1 MRSTTCWLNS
11 TLYHKTM
18 SRFWPVWAGYG
29 LLLAFLFP
37 LNLLQ
42 QFHYAD
48 QDINRMFRSAVN
60 LAQITGPFVLV
71 LMVGCVLVA
80 MGVYGYLY
88 NNRAACMM
96 HALPLRRETLFTTQY
111 LAGLSMLILPVLL
124 MAVLATFVEMA
135 YLPMEHW
142 PLALSSLWAL
152 VLTMAIS
159 SLFFFSLAS
168 FCAMFTGH
176 ILALPVFYAVANFAA
191 AVLYALFSELARSFL
206 FGFTTARATPKLVEF
221 LIPFFTLSRASEW
234 IITFKDVPIQSNPE
248 ILTAIPVEA
257 HLNEPVT
264 LAIYVA
270 AALVLAGIALLL
282 YKNRRIESAG
292 DVISIPAVRPLFQ
305 IGVSL
310 AVGLGLG
317 LLTAMFFDLADHL
330 LPLTLLVIL
339 WAVVGWFAAS
349 MFLEKSFRVLKH
361 WKGALCMAAAL
372 ALVSGALKFDLF
384 GYERRI
390 PAAEEVKQLVVE
402 MDLGAPADSGNRV
415 MLELTDPEQIR
426 TFLSL
431 HRTVTEGREQYRDN
445 HSGDNLFY
453 LSLTYHL
460 KNGREMTRFYRQ
472 LPVNRNELEDEGSP
486 SQQYQAMLNDR
497 KLVAL
502 AYGFDKVKDGQ
513 LVGLEIQ
520 GALAHSDEYDGA
532 YVGFTPD
539 NLTAQQITAIWNAVR
554 QDFDEGT
561 MGVRYP
567 FDDKERWENIYRT
580 DLVFRFSL
588 PVESKQEDTLL
599 YTDVT
604 ITLTPNAQH
613 TLALLEEYDVFGEDY
628 AIAPHTIGEM
638 GGEEIDMD
646 PNSAEISLPV
656 TESMGVTVLP

>member
-1 MRSTTCWLNS
+1 M
-11 TLYHKTM
+11 
-18 SRFWPVWAGYG
+18 
-29 LLLAFLFP
+29 AFLFP

-48 QDINRMFRSAVN
+48 QDTVRMLRSAVN
-60 LAQITGPFVLV
+60 LSQIIGPFIIL
-71 LMVGCVLVA
+71 LMVGGVLVA

-88 NNRAACMM
+88 NSRSACMM

-135 YLPMEHW
+135 CLPREHW
-142 PLALSSLWAL
+142 ALALSSLWAL
-152 VLTMAIS
+152 VLSIAVS

-176 ILALPVFYAVANFAA
+176 ILALPVFYGVANFAA
-191 AVLYALFSELARSFL
+191 AVLYTLFSELARNFL
-206 FGFTTARATPKLVEF
+206 FGFTTARATPMLVEF
-221 LIPFFTLSRASEW
+221 LTPFFTLSRATEW
-234 IITFKDVPIQSNPE
+234 EVTYQDVPSQFDPNALDS
-248 ILTAIPVEA
+248 IPIEA

-264 LAIYVA
+264 LAVYAVT
-270 AALVLAGIALLL
+270 ALVLAGIALLL

-292 DVISIPAVRPLFQ
+292 DVVSIPAVRPLFQ

-317 LLTAMFFDLADHL
+317 IFTAMFFDLADHL

-339 WAVVGWFAAS
+339 WAVAGWFAAS

-390 PAAEEVKQLVVE
+390 PAAEDVEQLVVGI
-402 MDLGAPADSGNRV
+402 DLGAPADSGGQVR
-415 MLELTDPEQIR
+415 LELTDPEQLR

-431 HRTVTEGREQYRDN
+431 HRTVVDGRDQYRDN
-445 HSGDNLFY
+445 LGGESLFS
-453 LSLTYHL
+453 LNLTYRL
-460 KNGREMTRFYRQ
+460 RSGKEMTRTYHS
-472 LPVNRNELEDEGSP
+472 LPVNRNELEDEGSLT
-486 SQQYQAMLNDR
+486 QQYQAILNDR
-497 KLVAL
+497 ELVAL
-502 AYGFDKVKDGQ
+502 AYGFDRVKDGQ

-520 GALAHSDEYDGA
+520 GALNQSLMDEGG

-539 NLTAQQITAIWNAVR
+539 NLTAQQITAIWKAVR

-561 MGVRYP
+561 MGVRYL
-567 FDDKERWENIYRT
+567 FEDKERWENTYRT
-580 DLVFRFSL
+580 DLNFRVAL
-588 PVESKQEDTLL
+588 PVESKHGDNLL
-599 YTDVT
+599 YTYVC
-604 ITLTPNAQH
+604 ITLTPNARH

-628 AIAPHTIGEM
+628 AIAPHTVGEM
-638 GGEEIDMD
+638 SGEEINMD
-646 PNSAEISLPV
+646 PNSAEIDFPI
-656 TESMGVTVLP
+656 TQSMG

>member
-29 LLLAFLFP
+29 LLMAFILP

-48 QDINRMFRSAVN
+48 QDTGRMFRIAVN
-60 LAQITGPFVLV
+60 LAQIIGPFVLL

-88 NNRAACMM
+88 NNRSACMM

-135 YLPMEHW
+135 YLPTEHW
-142 PLALSSLWAL
+142 ALALSSLWAL

-176 ILALPVFYAVANFAA
+176 ILALPVFYGVANFAA
-191 AVLYALFSELARSFL
+191 VVLYTLFSELARNFL
-206 FGFTTARATPKLVEF
+206 FGFTTARATPVLVEF
-221 LIPFFTLSRASEW
+221 LTPFFTLSRASEW
-234 IITFKDVPIQSNPE
+234 EITFKDVPIQSNPE

-264 LAIYVA
+264 LAIYVV

-282 YKNRRIESAG
+282 YKNRHIESAG
-292 DVISIPAVRPLFQ
+292 DVVSIPAVRPLFQ

-317 LLTAMFFDLADHL
+317 ILTAMFFDLADHL
-330 LPLTLLVIL
+330 LPLTLFVLI

-390 PAAEEVKQLVVE
+390 PAAEDVKQLAVYI
-402 MDLGAPADSGNRV
+402 DLGAPADSGGRV
-415 MLELTDPEQIR
+415 MLELTDPEQIQA
-426 TFLSL
+426 FLNL
-431 HRTVTEGREQYRDN
+431 HRTVAEGRDRYRDN
-445 HSGDNLFY
+445 YSGENLFT
-453 LSLTYHL
+453 LDLTYHL
-460 KNGREMTRFYRQ
+460 KNGKEMTRIYRQ
-472 LPVNRNELEDEGSP
+472 LPVNRNELDDEGSLT
-486 SQQYQAMLNDR
+486 QQYQAMLNDR
-497 KLVAL
+497 QLVAL
-502 AYGFDKVKDGQ
+502 AYGFDNVKDGQ

-520 GALAHSDEYDGA
+520 GAMDRRIEDEGG
-532 YVGFTPD
+532 YVSFTPD
-539 NLTAQQITAIWNAVR
+539 NLTTQQITALWNAVR

-567 FDDKERWENIYRT
+567 FDDKERWENTYRT
-580 DLVFRFSL
+580 DLNFRFSL
-588 PVESKQEDTLL
+588 PVESKQGDTLL

-628 AIAPHTIGEM
+628 AIAPHPVWDKYV
-638 GGEEIDMD
+638 EEINMD

-656 TESMGVTVLP
+656 TQSVN